1 MDLFSLKKY
10 AAWINYF
17 TDRKSKSIHEIT
29 DINNIK
35 KYNYLNPRVEVM
47 ASSQSKYFIF
57 FHFWLASQRDTRA
70 VFGAIGVHLLVGEL
84 DKGRVKILPGVASP
98 THRRRSQSSS
108 TLAFSRAFSYSC

>member
-29 DINNIK
+29 DINNI
-35 KYNYLNPRVEVM
+35 NYLNPRVEVM

-70 VFGAIGVHLLVGEL
+70 VCGAIGVY
-84 DKGRVKILPGVASP
+84 RRSP
-98 THRRRSQSSS
+98 RRRIG
-108 TLAFSRAFSYSC
+108 